1 MIVAMGDTH
10 LHPNA
15 WASMPQVKWDTYNS
29 FEQIVD
35 YAIEH
40 KAEMI
45 VLPGDVFDTHPPADT
60 VAFFLRQV
68 DKLKAVGIG
77 LCTIQGQHGRTRSG
91 TPWPQIS
98 PYVTNL
104 EGERTYCTRLTKVGF
119 AGLDNRPPEEL
130 REELHSMVDEPDI
143 KILFLHQMCRGL
155 VPEIH
160 TAWDLDPSW
169 VPPTVELVI
178 MGDYHQP
185 IDCHYPREEHGGST
199 RFYYTGSAAMM
210 SIDEPPE
217 KSFLVI
223 DEKTFKVT
231 RVPLKTRPFKKFEL
245 RPAAPEVM
253 TANLEAALTAAST
266 FEPETLC
273 VVNFDPRQ
281 PNIEEAFRARAP
293 KVHFM
298 FRPIAIESAGVEA
311 RDIKVSNVSLIG
323 CLDKVVDREKE
334 AGFHSFVL
342 SLLQS
347 KDPKGTLLEARKGV
361 VDAGAK
367 SSTP

>member
-15 WASMPQVKWDTYNS
+15 WASMPQVKYDTYSS
-29 FEQIVD
+29 FEQIVT
-35 YAIEH
+35 YAMNN
-40 KAEMI
+40 KADAV
-45 VLPGDVFDTHPPADT
+45 VLPGDVFDTHPPSET
-60 VAFFLRQV
+60 VAHFLMQV
-68 DKLKAVGIG
+68 WRLKTAKIP
-77 LCTIQGQHGRTRSG
+77 LYTIQGQHGRTRSG
-91 TPWPQIS
+91 TPWPQIDT
-98 PYVTNL
+98 YVVNL
-104 EGERTYCTRLTKVGF
+104 EEASADTVVNGCGIY
-119 AGLDNRPPEEL
+119 GLDNRPPEDL
-130 REELHSMVDEPDI
+130 REALAHVPSDI

-253 TANLEAALTAAST
+253 TANLDAALIAAST
-266 FEPETLC
+266 LEPETLC

-361 VDAGAK
+361 VG
-367 SSTP
+367 